1 MGARAMTERR
11 KGWRAGY
18 LLSVMILSVFGV
30 LMFLQGRAYLPEGT
44 ATPAMPMSSRTML
57 APDFSLRDLDGN
69 VQHLSSFRG
78 RVVLLNF
85 WATWCLPCQTEMP
98 MMEALYQAY
107 KDHGFEV
114 VAVSSDAPGA
124 EVVQPF
130 VSQQQVSF
138 TTLLDASGQVTRL
151 YGVTSLPTT
160 YLLDREGRLVTVE
173 IGGHDWS
180 AAGARALI
188 RSLLET
194 TQPAAVASGVE
205 AAREMSSTAAQRNT
219 AGP

>member
-1 MGARAMTERR
+1 MGARVMTERR
-11 KGWRAGY
+11 KDWKAGY

-30 LMFLQGRAYLPEGT
+30 LMLLQGKAYLPEGT
-44 ATPAMPMSSRTML
+44 ATLAMPMASRSVM

-85 WATWCLPCQTEMP
+85 WATWCPPCQAEMP
-98 MMEALYQAY
+98 LMEALYQAH
-107 KDHGFEV
+107 KDLGFEV
-114 VAVSSDAPGA
+114 VAVSSDALGA

-130 VSQQQVSF
+130 ASQHQLSF

-160 YLLDREGRLVTVE
+160 YVLDREGRLVTVE

-180 AAGARALI
+180 ATGARALI
-188 RSLLET
+188 RSLLEA
-194 TQPAAVASGVE
+194 TQPAAVAPGGE
-205 AAREMSSTAAQRNT
+205 AAQGTSSIAAQRMT
-219 AGP
+219 ASP